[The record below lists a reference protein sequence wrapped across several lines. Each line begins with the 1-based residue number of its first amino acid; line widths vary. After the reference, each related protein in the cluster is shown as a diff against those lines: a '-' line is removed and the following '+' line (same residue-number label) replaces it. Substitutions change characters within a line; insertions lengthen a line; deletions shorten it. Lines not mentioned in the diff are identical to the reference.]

1 MKVLFDTNIVLD
13 VLLKREPFY
22 TSASQLMSKV
32 EQQEIEG
39 YLSATTITTVFYL
52 LAKSLDKNS
61 AQHYLKLILQLFQIA
76 AVNQIVIE
84 QAVLSNFRDFE
95 DAVLYQAAK
104 QAQCEMIITRNLND
118 FKLASIPVMTAEQ
131 FLIHHMQ

>member
-52 LAKSLDKNS
+52 LAKSLDKNA

-76 AVNQIVIE
+76 AVNQVPDL
-84 QAVLSNFRDFE
+84 VYLPLSADHDYNHR
-95 DAVLYQAAK
+95 
-104 QAQCEMIITRNLND
+104 
-118 FKLASIPVMTAEQ
+118 
-131 FLIHHMQ
+131 